1 MADGVE
7 FDLHDISAAA
17 NEIVAELGIPTADAV
32 KKLGLDLWSDVT
44 ELAPVHTGRYRAAWN
59 LNENTPDEG
68 VPPPHDGD
76 IEHGTELPPPP
87 APGLNLGK
95 YPVLYLSNA
104 LPYAVPIEE
113 GHSTKKA
120 PDGVLKVALAGRGL
134 L

>member
-17 NEIVAELGIPTADAV
+17 NEIVSELGIPIRDAV
-32 KKLGLDLWSDVT
+32 NKLGLDLWGDVT
-44 ELAPVHTGRYRAAWN
+44 ELAPVDTGRYRAAWN
-59 LNENTPDEG
+59 LNENTPDET
-68 VPPPHDGD
+68 VPEPHDGHAED
-76 IEHGTELPPPP
+76 GTELPLP
-87 APGLNLGK
+87 ATPELSLGK

-113 GHSTKKA
+113 GHSTEKA